1 MFYFISNFYQIALL
15 FGFMDLGYQLSISG
29 SSHDALVNVALTFGI
44 TAGKNFNHFYHLPF
58 TLSFLS
64 FAFTF

>member
-1 MFYFISNFYQIALL
+1 
-15 FGFMDLGYQLSISG
+15 MDLGYQLSISG